1 MSTPFP
7 TVSRPVR
14 FLAAGVT
21 AAGLT
26 AAAATS
32 LLAPAQAAP
41 AGGGAAS
48 AASAVAAV
56 PACSND
62 DVTASYR
69 VTDAGMSHVYGRL
82 VLTNISAGACSIHGY
97 GGLSYVGHGDGTQIG
112 AAADRTPGK
121 IRTVVLASGEKAVSL
136 VEETSTGP
144 YPRRKCRPTKVD
156 GFRVYV
162 PGATAAQFL
171 EHRTT
176 GCRNGAVHLLAHQPY
191 RRVVGG

>member
-1 MSTPFP
+1 MSTLFP

-32 LLAPAQAAP
+32 ATSVLSPAQAAP
-41 AGGGAAS
+41 VGASS
-48 AASAVAAV
+48 AASSVA
-56 PACSND
+56 ACSND

-82 VLTNISAGACSIHGY
+82 VLTNTIAGACSIHGY
-97 GGLSYVGHGDGTQIG
+97 GGLSYVGDGDGTQIG

-121 IRTVVLASGEKAVSL
+121 VRTVVLASGEKAVSV

-144 YPRRKCRPTKVD
+144 YSKKKCRPTKVD

-162 PGATAAQFL
+162 PGATASQFVK
-171 EHRTT
+171 HRTT
-176 GCRNGAVHLLAHQPY
+176 GCRNDAVHLLAHKPF
-191 RRVVGG
+191 RKVVGH